1 MKKLVK
7 SLMCLA
13 TVAMA
18 FTACQKEESVSL
30 PETLKLTVDAVAE
43 ELASDARTYIDNSN
57 NILWGKGEQMTIALM
72 DAEPQFVKS
81 TSTDEFDGLAQATF
95 AFEITPGENSTYTYG
110 GVYPASAS
118 DGISNSAPAAYKVA
132 LPATQKATA
141 TSYDPS
147 AYIMLAKPV
156 VANEAQTSLQMSYGR
171 ITALNKITLT
181 GLNTDVTSV
190 TITLPEGQSLA
201 GRRYLDL
208 TQGSAGEVYHD
219 QTPSITVDYDTAL
232 TGATKDVWFT
242 SWHAVVAAGE
252 QMTIKATTATHTYTR
267 TITANS
273 NGISF
278 KEGHLNTLSV
288 NMAAD
293 GVVVEALADYSGSYL
308 IVAKQATG
316 YYAMSTEAE
325 GTRRAPKLLENYE
338 AFADA
343 AYPTN
348 DATIQWTVTK
358 NGANYTISNGEQYLS
373 WSSGNTASLSTDP
386 FALKIDFDG
395 TYTISSVDTP
405 TRILAKNT
413 TAATGFA
420 FYTGSGTNQLYL
432 KEFVADTRTAL
443 TAPSVTA
450 EAQDSSSIVVSWS
463 TVSGAANYTVTC
475 GSSAPVV
482 VEGNSYTITNL
493 APSTEYTISV
503 VANPANVSAH
513 KPSAAGTATATTQA
527 DANAKYYTKVTAA
540 PADWSGKYLV
550 VCESQS
556 SAANNNISSST
567 WITST
572 ISISD
577 NKIVYNAESQAYEVT
592 LTKTTNGYT
601 IQANNGKYINGAG
614 NSTSLSMGDAM
625 ATDKKG
631 EWTIAIEDNKIVI
644 RNANTTTRFLGWN
657 RNTDTPGFKAYADS
671 NLGSNLP
678 ATLYKAPTE

>member
-147 AYIMLAKPV
+147 AYIMLAKPI

-190 TITLPEGQSLA
+190 TITLPDGQNLA

-208 TQGSAGEVYHD
+208 TQGSAGEVYYD

-308 IVAKQATG
+308 IVAKQPTG

-386 FALKIDFDG
+386 YALKIDFDG
-395 TYTISSVDTP
+395 TYTISSVGDP

-420 FYTGSGTNQLYL
+420 FYTGSGTNKLYL

-450 EAQDSSSIVVSWS
+450 EAQDSSSIVVSWN

-482 VEGNSYTITNL
+482 VEGTTHTFTDL

-503 VANPANVSAH
+503 VANPANVTAY

-527 DANAKYYTKVTAA
+527 AAAGTKFYKQLTNSLS
-540 PADWSGKYLV
+540 DYSGKYLLV
-550 VCESQS
+550 YNNGSKTGYLS
-556 SAANNNISSST
+556 SISTSSTKYGLATDVTITSNGIASNNDVDTHQVIIEKVSEGYTLKFGEKYLYWGSGNSLNVRTDAYTWVIAANDADGVRLVVDPDEMRILWWNNGST
-567 WITST
+567 RFACYTGKQH
-572 ISISD
+572 
-577 NKIVYNAESQAYEVT
+577 NNG
-592 LTKTTNGYT
+592 GYT
-601 IQANNGKYINGAG
+601 YPI
-614 NSTSLSMGDAM
+614 
-625 ATDKKG
+625 
-631 EWTIAIEDNKIVI
+631 
-644 RNANTTTRFLGWN
+644 
-657 RNTDTPGFKAYADS
+657 
-671 NLGSNLP
+671 
-678 ATLYKAPTE
+678 LYKLEE